1 MSALHALQPLYS
13 MTGFAVGLLVGLT
26 GVGGGSLMTPLLILL
41 FGIHPATA
49 VGTDLLYAA
58 ATKTAGSAVHGFNR
72 TIDWRVVRLLATG
85 SVPTTVLTIFAL
97 SHIGI
102 NSPAARDL
110 ITGVLTVALFI
121 TAATLVFREKIV
133 ARYAGRL
140 GELQRKQTDILTII
154 VGGVLGVLVSITSV
168 GAGAIGVT
176 ALVLLYPKL
185 PTARIVGSDIA
196 HAVPLTLAA
205 GIGHWF
211 IGSINFDVL
220 ISLLAGSIPG
230 ILIGSYAAV
239 RIPETAL
246 RLVLAGTLVVVAT
259 KMALD
264 IHPARLADTAV
275 TAITT
280 TR

>member
-1 MSALHALQPLYS
+1 MNVLDSLQPLYS
-13 MTGFAVGLLVGLT
+13 VTGFAVGLLVGLT

-58 ATKTAGSAVHGFNR
+58 VTKTAGSAVHGFNR
-72 TIDWRVVRLLATG
+72 TIDWRVVRLLAMG
-85 SVPTTVLTIFAL
+85 SVPTTVITIIAL
-97 SHIGI
+97 GRIGI
-102 NSPAARDL
+102 NSAAAHDL
-110 ITGVLTVALFI
+110 ITVVLTIALFI
-121 TAATLVFREKIV
+121 TAATLVFRERIV
-133 ARYAGRL
+133 ARYATRL
-140 GELQRKQTDILTII
+140 GALQPKQIASLTII
-154 VGGVLGVLVSITSV
+154 VGAVLGVLVSITSV

-196 HAVPLTLAA
+196 HAVPLTLVA

-211 IGSINFDVL
+211 LGSINVDVL

-239 RIPETAL
+239 RIPEMAL

-259 KMALD
+259 KLAVD
-264 IHPARLADTAV
+264 IHPAALNGASVAATTAH
-275 TAITT
+275 
-280 TR
+280 